1 MNIVER
7 LGEIMRAK
15 KINRAQLSRHLGLAP
30 TTVQSWFNRGI
41 DFPAQFVM
49 PICEITGVTPA
60 YLLSGE
66 DHHANEI
73 PEGYMAV
80 SEDERF
86 YVDTLRKLDREGVVV
101 AMAAALAEARRV
113 ESESVQAEEEE
124 GCAEA
129 HEGDCH
135 A

>member
-1 MNIVER
+1 MNIIER

-80 SEDERF
+80 SEDEKLHLE
-86 YVDTLRKLDREGVVV
+86 TLRKLDREGVIVV
-101 AMAAALAEARRV
+101 MAAAVAEARRV
-113 ESESVQAEEEE
+113 KPESETGPSEEAE
-124 GCAEA
+124 
-129 HEGDCH
+129 EGDCH